1 MKFHGSTL
9 LLASALVAV
18 FCVVAA
24 AQEHAPKTAKAS
36 PPPSSTLSS
45 VQLGDKVVVI
55 PAPEGY
61 EEASTQFKQIKDR
74 FTATEAPEN
83 DMLLVHMPAADCELL
98 RQGSNATFSQYTKIS
113 VQRRARELTVTS
125 AMMTAAIAD
134 LRKEASKFTDPNNP
148 GTLAME
154 KHVENALSNLSS
166 KQTKVDFGKPEI
178 LGEFNAGPNVFS
190 LLMLMTVKI
199 NQAGAEASTPMLMS
213 VSYVRVKDRIIF
225 VYVYHRLESK
235 ADLEPL
241 KAFTTKWTNSILA
254 AN

>member
-1 MKFHGSTL
+1 MKFNGSTL
-9 LLASALVAV
+9 LLASALVAG
-18 FCVVAA
+18 FWGIAA
-24 AQEHAPKTAKAS
+24 AQEHAPRTAKAS
-36 PPPSSTLSS
+36 PPSTLSS
-45 VQLGDKVVVI
+45 VQLGDKVLVI

-134 LRKEASKFTDPNNP
+134 LRKEAAKFTDPNNP
-148 GTLAME
+148 ATVAME
-154 KHVENALSNLSS
+154 KHVERALTELNS

-178 LGEFNAGPNVFS
+178 LGEFNAGTNVFS
-190 LLMLMTVKI
+190 LLMLMPVKL
-199 NQAGAEASTPMLMS
+199 NQEGVEVTTPMLVS
-213 VSYVRVKDRIIF
+213 VSYVRMKERIIF
-225 VYVYHRLESK
+225 VYVYRRLESK

-241 KAFTTKWTNSILA
+241 KAFTTKWTSSMLA